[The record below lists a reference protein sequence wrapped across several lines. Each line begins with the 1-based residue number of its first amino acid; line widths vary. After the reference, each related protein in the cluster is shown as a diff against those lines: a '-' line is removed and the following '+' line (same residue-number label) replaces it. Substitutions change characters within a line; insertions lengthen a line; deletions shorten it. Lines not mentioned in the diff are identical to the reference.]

1 MKGSEAKW
9 ANPKLNVGNCLITII
24 YIIIIGTVGCIKPI
38 DSAMWV
44 KAFLDESVEPQP
56 FYSDEFKEWADDILE
71 EDFDLIQEQITS
83 LICKELYLY
92 LVSMEE

>member
-1 MKGSEAKW
+1 MD
-9 ANPKLNVGNCLITII
+9 
-24 YIIIIGTVGCIKPI
+24 CIKPI

-56 FYSDEFKEWADDILE
+56 FYPDEFKEWADDILE